1 MFNIGYLKTR
11 LGQYGALWVAAF
23 MLTGA
28 AIGVGVFFDDLI
40 FIIDKVLPVGLGL
53 AALGL
58 GVGVVVSLMS
68 KETLGTK
75 LVIVMLAV
83 VLAMPLLWGPV
94 SAAVVAAF
102 LADRSIEYSQVYAA
116 FQIRISEILYPVTQA
131 VFGTTFQ
138 TVWTLFQGAATV
150 VGFFSALS
158 TLWPRIRRLLGPE
171 PVREA

>member
-1 MFNIGYLKTR
+1 MFNIGFLKTR

-23 MLTGA
+23 VLTGA
-28 AIGVGVFFDDLI
+28 AIGVGVFLDDLI

-58 GVGVVVSLMS
+58 GVGVVVSLLS

-75 LVIVMLAV
+75 LVIVILAV

-102 LADRSIEYSQVYAA
+102 LADRSIEYSQIYAA

>member
-11 LGQYGALWVAAF
+11 LGQYGALWVATF
-23 MLTGA
+23 VLTGA
-28 AIGVGVFFDDLI
+28 AIGIGVFVDDLI

-58 GVGVVVSLMS
+58 GVGVVVSLVS

-75 LVIVMLAV
+75 LVIVILAV

-102 LADRSIEYSQVYAA
+102 LADRSIE
-116 FQIRISEILYPVTQA
+116 
-131 VFGTTFQ
+131 
-138 TVWTLFQGAATV
+138 
-150 VGFFSALS
+150 
-158 TLWPRIRRLLGPE
+158 
-171 PVREA
+171 